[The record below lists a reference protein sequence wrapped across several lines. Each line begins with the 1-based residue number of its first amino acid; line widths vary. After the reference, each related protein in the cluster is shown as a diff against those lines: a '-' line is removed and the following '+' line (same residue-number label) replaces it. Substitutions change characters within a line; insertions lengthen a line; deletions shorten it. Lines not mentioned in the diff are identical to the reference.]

1 MDDIP
6 PWSEQAKSIKPGI
19 YRHFK
24 GDEYRLVKVA
34 RHSETGEEMVVY
46 ESLKYPDR
54 VWARPLKMFLED
66 VRRANY
72 EGPRFKYL
80 RPKT

>member
-6 PWSEQAKSIKPGI
+6 PWSPEATAQKPGI

-24 GDEYRLVKVA
+24 GDEYQLVKVA
-34 RHSETGEEMVVY
+34 RHSETGEELVVY

-54 VWARPLKMFLED
+54 IWVRPLKMFVED
-66 VRRANY
+66 VRRDLY
-72 EGPRFKYL
+72 EGPRFSWL
-80 RPKT
+80 RDK